1 MSKRWLVLAVL
12 AFARIAMGFQFQA
25 VASVAPFL
33 VDEFHIDY
41 AAVGTLIGLYLLPG
55 IVLALPGGFLGRR
68 FGEKRMVLIGLG
80 LMAVGGAVSAAG
92 TSYAILV
99 AGRAITGVGVVL
111 QFVLMTKMLSD
122 WFKGREL
129 IFAMSLYLNGWPLGI
144 GLALV
149 TQPGLAAASTWRT
162 VFFATAILSAATLA
176 VLGWLYRSPADA
188 PKPEPGAAAYG
199 LSMRETVLV
208 SLAALIWTFVN
219 AGWVVCVSFAPGY
232 LRTQGLSLSES
243 AAITS
248 LATWLAIIGVPAGG
262 WLASRWRR
270 PDTLIVASTL
280 IGGLAMLAV
289 PYTSAYVLC
298 FSIIGLILF
307 LPAGVMAALPIEVLR
322 PENRA
327 TGLGLFYTWWYA
339 GVAALPPVGGWTYDV
354 SGQASAPV
362 LYASGLVF
370 LTLAALLAFR
380 LCQRVPAAAT
390 LVR

>member
-1 MSKRWLVLAVL
+1 
-12 AFARIAMGFQFQA
+12 
-25 VASVAPFL
+25 
-33 VDEFHIDY
+33 
-41 AAVGTLIGLYLLPG
+41 
-55 IVLALPGGFLGRR
+55 
-68 FGEKRMVLIGLG
+68 
-80 LMAVGGAVSAAG
+80 
-92 TSYAILV
+92 
-99 AGRAITGVGVVL
+99 
-111 QFVLMTKMLSD
+111 
-122 WFKGREL
+122 
-129 IFAMSLYLNGWPLGI
+129 
-144 GLALV
+144 V

-162 VFFATAILSAATLA
+162 VFFATAILSAETLA
-176 VLGWLYRSPADA
+176 VLALLYRSPADA
-188 PKPEPGAAAYG
+188 PKAPPGAAAYG

-208 SLAALIWTFVN
+208 SLAGLIWTFVN

-248 LATWLAIIGVPAGG
+248 LATWLAIIGVPVGG

-270 PDTLIVASTL
+270 PDTLIIASTV
-280 IGGLAMLAV
+280 IGGIAMLAV
-289 PYTSAYVLC
+289 PYTSMYVLC
-298 FSIIGLILF
+298 FSVIGLILF
-307 LPAGVMAALPIEVLR
+307 LPAGIMAALPIEVLR

-354 SGQASAPV
+354 TGQASAPV

-380 LCQRVPAAAT
+380 LCQRVPVAAT

>member
-1 MSKRWLVLAVL
+1 MSKRWLVLGVL

-33 VDEFHIDY
+33 VDEFRIDY

-92 TSYAILV
+92 TSYAMLII
-99 AGRAITGVGVVL
+99 GRAITGVGVVL

-176 VLGWLYRSPADA
+176 VLALLYRSPADA
-188 PKPEPGAAAYG
+188 PKAQPGAAAYG

-208 SLAALIWTFVN
+208 SLAGLIWTFVN

-248 LATWLAIIGVPAGG
+248 LATWLAIIGVPVGG

-270 PDTLIVASTL
+270 PDTLIIASTV

-298 FSIIGLILF
+298 FSVIGLILF
-307 LPAGVMAALPIEVLR
+307 LPAGIMAALPIEVLR

-370 LTLAALLAFR
+370 LTLGALLAFR
-380 LCQRVPAAAT
+380 LCQRVPAGAR